1 MRDRVDQRREKMES
15 LLGRTDTV
23 TKLNNK
29 LIENDTDYNSETC
42 KTYQNILTVYCMV
55 CVAAVAQVGGV
66 GTERVIASRGVK
78 PFRFSL
84 RFTPFADHFWFT
96 AFHVHI

>member
-1 MRDRVDQRREKMES
+1 MASSPEMEEGGMRDRVDQRREKMES

-55 CVAAVAQVGGV
+55 CVLCSCCSTGG
-66 GTERVIASRGVK
+66 RGWDRK
-78 PFRFSL
+78 SNSF
-84 RFTPFADHFWFT
+84 
-96 AFHVHI
+96 